1 MIKITKE
8 ILDIY
13 VRMVA
18 ALTES
23 SEEATERMLEL
34 YYQIRSA
41 YESDQK
47 PEREKQKPAQVKPEA
62 HEAPR
67 NPERSGEL
75 SPKAKATA
83 FKRETYE
90 RLRTALKEKK
100 LSYPKIAEAAGI
112 EENRVIRIMEGKTEQ
127 VAVYR
132 KLAEGLDRLGG

>member
-13 VRMVA
+13 VKMVA

-23 SEEATERMLEL
+23 SEEATERMLDL

-41 YESDQK
+41 YEDGQK
-47 PEREKQKPAQVKPEA
+47 AEQNPPKMEQKKPGV
-62 HEAPR
+62 HEAAR

-75 SPKAKATA
+75 SPTAKAAA
-83 FKRETYE
+83 FKRETSE
-90 RLRTALKEKK
+90 RLRKALKEKK

-112 EENRVIRIMEGKTEQ
+112 DENRIIRIMEGKQEQ
-127 VAVYR
+127 VAVDR
-132 KLAEGLDRLGG
+132 KLSEGLDRLGG